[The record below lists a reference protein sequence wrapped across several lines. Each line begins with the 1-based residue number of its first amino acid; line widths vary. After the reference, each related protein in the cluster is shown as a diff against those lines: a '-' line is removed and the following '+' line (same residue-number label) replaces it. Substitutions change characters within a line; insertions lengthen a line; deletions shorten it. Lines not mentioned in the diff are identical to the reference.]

1 MFTDINAD
9 EAGSC
14 FGASFGLSIPV
25 GSSAAIELKLSG
37 KLCNKDG
44 HFNEGEKWK
53 FCLYLN

>member
-25 GSSAAIELKLSG
+25 GSSAAIEPKLSG

-53 FCLYLN
+53 LTS